1 MSQPPAR
8 RFVPRGVYTMLLWAP
23 GLALAV
29 SLIASPAPAQTR
41 PTITPAM
48 TKGAAGAPVTIV
60 EFSDYQ

>member
-1 MSQPPAR
+1 
-8 RFVPRGVYTMLLWAP
+8 MLLWAP